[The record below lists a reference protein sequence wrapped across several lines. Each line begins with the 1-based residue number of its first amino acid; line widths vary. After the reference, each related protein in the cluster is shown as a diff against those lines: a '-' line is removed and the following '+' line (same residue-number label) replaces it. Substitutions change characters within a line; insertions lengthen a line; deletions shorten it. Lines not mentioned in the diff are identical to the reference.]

1 MMRVL
6 LLCSSTDGHTR
17 RICERL
23 RGLLQDA
30 GDAVTLLMIDDAD
43 AVPPDGFEM
52 VVIGAR
58 IRYGHTD
65 KRVIA
70 YANRHAGA
78 LNVMPSAFFS
88 VNLVA
93 RKAGKGRSDTNP
105 YVSAFLRRVAWRPRL
120 LEVFAGKL
128 DCPRYGL
135 LDRCI
140 IRFIMWMTGGPT
152 RADAVVDFT
161 DWRRVDA
168 FGRALA
174 LRLRTVSV
182 E

>member
-1 MMRVL
+1 MGRVL

-43 AVPPDGFEM
+43 VVPPDGFEM

-93 RKAGKGRSDTNP
+93 RKAGKGRSDANP

>member
-1 MMRVL
+1 MMRIL
-6 LLCSSTDGHTR
+6 LVCSSTDGHTR

-30 GDAVTLLMIDDAD
+30 GDAVTLRMIDDAD
-43 AVPPDGFEM
+43 EVPPDGFEM
-52 VVIGAR
+52 AVIGAR

-65 KRVIA
+65 KRIIA
-70 YANRHAGA
+70 YANRHAAA
-78 LNVMPSAFFS
+78 LNAMPSAFFS

-93 RKAGKGRSDTNP
+93 RKAGKDMPDTNP

-128 DCPRYGL
+128 VCPRYGM
-135 LDRCI
+135 LDRWI
-140 IRFIMWMTGGPT
+140 IRFIMWLTDGPT
-152 RADAVVDFT
+152 RSDAVVEFT
-161 DWRRVDA
+161 DWQRVDA
-168 FGRALA
+168 FGKALA
-174 LRLRTVSV
+174 LRLRTVTA